1 MQIARLGIAAAL
13 TLGLAACADYGT
25 KQTAGTLVG
34 AGTGAFIG
42 SQIGHGTGR
51 LVATGLGTLLG
62 AWAGN
67 EIGKSLDR
75 ADQAYASRAEYDA
88 LEYNRSGESQSWNN
102 PDSGHYGYVTPQ
114 QAYQNSYGQY
124 CREYSHTVYV
134 GGQPQRAYGTACRQA
149 DGSWQIVS

>member
-67 EIGKSLDR
+67 EVGKSLDR
-75 ADQAYASRAEYDA
+75 ADRAYATRAEYDA
-88 LEYNRSGESQSWNN
+88 LEYSRSGETRSWNN

-114 QAYQNSYGQY
+114 AAYQNSYGQY

-134 GGQPQRAYGTACRQA
+134 GGQPQRAYGTACRQP